1 MCPAGTYQDGLECKK
16 CENGTYGPI
25 AGLSHCLPCS
35 EGYTDSE
42 GMVEC
47 SECPARTMRRPGS
60 DGVSILECLCIPGSY
75 PKNGESLALALRV
88 SCSTLEWTLEPECAG
103 SCA

>member
-35 EGYTDSE
+35 EGYADSE

-75 PKNGESLALALRV
+75 PKNGESLAFPLRV
-88 SCSTLEWTLEPECAG
+88 SCKYAG
-103 SCA
+103 VDAGA